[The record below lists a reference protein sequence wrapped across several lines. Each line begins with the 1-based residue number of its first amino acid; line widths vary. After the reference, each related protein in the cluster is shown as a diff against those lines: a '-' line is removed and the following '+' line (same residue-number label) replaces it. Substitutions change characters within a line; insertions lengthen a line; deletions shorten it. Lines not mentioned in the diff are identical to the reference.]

1 MGDDNGEAGKDA
13 ATIPLLTPYKM
24 GRFQLSHRSVA
35 SMPSKAVPSSITI
48 LPDAMQHLT
57 HVVHAEWLLLP

>member
-1 MGDDNGEAGKDA
+1 MGDENGEADNDA
-13 ATIPLLTPYKM
+13 VIPFLTPYKM

-57 HVVHAEWLLLP
+57 HVVHAEWFLLP